1 MIKRIKLEETKM
13 NEVIRNLIERRA
25 IRRYKP
31 EQIKDE
37 ELQQILEAGLWGAS
51 AGGRQSAVMLVCQDA
66 EINEKIGRI
75 NRSIFGSARKNN
87 GHNVNEKQISI
98 AENDSIKSAF
108 YGAPTVVTIFAPKDF
123 RFSIND
129 ATIVADNMMLAAWS
143 LGIGSV
149 YIGRSEE
156 TFETEDGKKLME
168 KSGIDPGYVARVSV
182 CLGYPD
188 GEIGQGWPRK
198 RERIHFLK

>member
-1 MIKRIKLEETKM
+1 M
-13 NEVIRNLIERRA
+13 NEVIKNIIERRA

-51 AGGRQSAVMLVCQDA
+51 AGGRQSAVMLVCQNG

-75 NRSIFGSARKNN
+75 NRSIFGPALKNN
-87 GHNVNEKQISI
+87 LHSVNEKQISI
-98 AENDSIKSAF
+98 AEDDSIKSGF
-108 YGAPTVVTIFAPKDF
+108 YGAPTVVTVFAPKNF

-149 YIGRSEE
+149 HVGRSEE
-156 TFETEDGKKLME
+156 TFETEEGKKLME
-168 KSGIDPGYVARVSV
+168 EAGIDPSYAARVSV

-188 GEIGQGWPRK
+188 GEIGQGKSRK
-198 RERIHFLK
+198 IERIYFIK